1 MSRIAFSL
9 TALLVLFAS
18 VASFSQ
24 EKKLKV
30 KFGKFSDSELAMQS
44 YTDDPAAPAVVLF
57 DKAEFTHRYS
67 TSQGFIF
74 NFERHVRIKVF
85 KKDALNLADV
95 IIFHLNDERITDLQ
109 ASSFNME
116 NGVLVETKIAKEN
129 IFDEKITRTR
139 RLKKLTIPGVKEG
152 SIIEFKYVRTN
163 MSVDLPNW
171 TFQYVDI
178 PVVWSEYEASVPSFF
193 EFSKMAQGEVPFS
206 VATEELKN
214 NTVTGMA
221 YNSVEMHFVQE
232 KIPALKPE
240 PFMFSIRDYL
250 SQINFDIRAVYRPE
264 AQATGNGYGF
274 RLINGAPMELN
285 RSWEKLG
292 EELLEDVYDAPLK
305 PTKFSTEEAAKC
317 TAGKTTTAEKVAAI
331 YEFTGKNFQVQD
343 IDWLG
348 TTRSQEELIKN
359 KKGTPTEVNLLF
371 INMLR
376 RANITAFPL
385 VLSTREHGKVLPF
398 RVTLDAFDRV
408 ITVVENDDKTL
419 TLIDAS
425 AWPHPPGMLPVE
437 DLNEEG
443 LLLRAKDNISWL
455 PLQNKT
461 NSRSAIQMDAAIDAT
476 GKISGAINFSE
487 SGYGAVST
495 RIQMKSKDAATYV
508 REKFATLLLEGEASD
523 LKLENIDQW
532 QEQGVKG
539 IFNFNAD
546 GLASVSGNKIY
557 VNPSLGLGLK
567 ENPFKNPE
575 RKFNIELGV
584 PKSDV
589 QSISLKI
596 PDGYKVEEIPKGAKM
611 TFGENALIFDYMPE
625 VTPEG
630 IRINIRRTIKNPY
643 IGVEQYADLQQFY
656 SNIVAKLEEQV
667 VLTKL

>member
-1 MSRIAFSL
+1 MSRIALSL
-9 TALLVLFAS
+9 TASLVLLAS
-18 VASFSQ
+18 SMAFSQ
-24 EKKLKV
+24 EKKMKV
-30 KFGKFSDSELAMQS
+30 KFGKFSETELAMQS
-44 YTDDPAAPAVVLF
+44 YPDDPGAPAVVLF
-57 DKAEFTHRYS
+57 DKAEFSHRYS
-67 TSQGFIF
+67 SNQGFIF

-95 IIFHLNDERITDLQ
+95 FVFYFNDERITDLQ

-116 NGVLVETKIAKEN
+116 NGVMVETKLSKEN
-129 IFDEKITRTR
+129 AFDEKITRTR

-152 SIIEFKYVRTN
+152 SIIEYKYVRTN
-163 MSVDLPNW
+163 MSVDIPNW

-193 EFSKMAQGEVPFS
+193 EFSKLAQGEIPFTI
-206 VATEELKN
+206 AREEEKTN
-214 NTVTGMA
+214 SVTGMS
-221 YNSVEMHFVQE
+221 YSSVEMHFVQE
-232 KIPALKPE
+232 NIPALKPE
-240 PFMFSIRDYL
+240 PYMFSVRDYL

-285 RSWEKLG
+285 KSWEKLG
-292 EELLEDVYDAPLK
+292 EELLEDVYDTPLK
-305 PTKFSTEEAAKC
+305 ATKYTTDEAANC
-317 TAGKTTTAEKVAAI
+317 TAGKATTAEKVAAI
-331 YEFTGKNFQVQD
+331 YEFTGKNFQVQE

-348 TTRSQEELIKN
+348 TTRPMEELIKN
-359 KKGTPTEVNLLF
+359 KKGTPTEINLLF
-371 INMLR
+371 INLLR
-376 RANITAFPL
+376 RANVAAFPL
-385 VLSTREHGKVLPF
+385 VLSTREHGKVMPF

-408 ITVVENDDKTL
+408 ITVIENDDKTL
-419 TLIDAS
+419 TLIDAA

-443 LLLRAKDNISWL
+443 LFLRAKDNISWL

-461 NSRSAIQMDAAIDAT
+461 NSRSAIQMDAAIDAE
-476 GKISGAINFSE
+476 GKIVGSLSFSE
-487 SGYGAVST
+487 SGYGAVAA
-495 RIQMKSKDAATYV
+495 RIKVKTKDAGTYV

-532 QEQGVKG
+532 QEPGVKG
-539 IFNFNAD
+539 AFSFSAD
-546 GLASVSGNKIY
+546 GLASASGNKIY
-557 VNPSLGLGLK
+557 LNPSLGLGLK

-596 PDGYKVEEIPKGAKM
+596 PAGYKVEEIPKGAKM

-625 VTPEG
+625 VTADG
-630 IRINIRRTIKNPY
+630 IRINIRRTIKDPY
-643 IGVEQYADLQQFY
+643 ISVDQYADLQQFY